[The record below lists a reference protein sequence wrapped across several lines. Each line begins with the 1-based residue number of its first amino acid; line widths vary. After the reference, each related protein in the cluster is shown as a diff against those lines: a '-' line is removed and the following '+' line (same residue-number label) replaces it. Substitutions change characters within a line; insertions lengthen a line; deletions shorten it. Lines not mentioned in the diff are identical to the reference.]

1 MISRKH
7 ISPIYGSV
15 FLLSILLFLTA
26 CSHSPEIKPE
36 PLTGFSEKVTALV
49 TATVRGQ
56 LRDSPQRQ
64 QILRVQLPSF
74 EKTVTLNQL
83 TEELKGIEPLKDL
96 AYLIETDVMFEIQ
109 KPEHQREKMNFHTP
123 EIQREVVSAILA
135 GMNKALVQLKGGKNG
150 R

>member
-1 MISRKH
+1 MISMKF
-7 ISPIYGSV
+7 ISPIHKIV
-15 FLLSILLFLTA
+15 FLLSILPFLTA
-26 CSHSPEIKPE
+26 CSHSPEIRPG

-56 LRDSPQRQ
+56 LRDHPPRQ
-64 QILRVQLPSF
+64 QLLRAHLPSF

-109 KPEHQREKMNFHTP
+109 KPEHQREKMNFHSA
-123 EIQREVVSAILA
+123 EIQREVVSAILT
-135 GMNKALVQLKGGKNG
+135 GMEKALVQLRGGKNG
-150 R
+150 K